1 MAKYRISLT
10 EEEAALCATID
21 LRVRHESHDEG
32 RAAYLANREPI
43 LGLLRSLR
51 ERDGIPEERMRYW
64 LDPEYNTG
72 RLKASHK
79 GVFEQNGRQG
89 AEIYEHPHFVP
100 YLRYFLFGAELPD
113 PVIAAFEEAVG
124 NPEWVT
130 SGDIVPMGTR
140 ARGLAREYQ
149 LERREAAEEFF
160 KLCLDMGLGV
170 HTAASVRSAVMRLS

>member
-1 MAKYRISLT
+1 MEKYHISLT
-10 EEEAALCATID
+10 EKEAAILERID

-32 RAAYLANREPI
+32 RAAYLANRQPI

-51 ERDGIPEERMRYW
+51 ERDGIPEERVRYW

-79 GVFEQNGRQG
+79 GVFERHGRRG
-89 AEIYEHPHFVP
+89 DEIYEHPHFVP
-100 YLRYFLFGAELPD
+100 YLRYFLFGADLPD
-113 PVIAAFEEAVG
+113 PVIAAFEESVG

-130 SGDIVPMGTR
+130 SGDIVPMGKR

-149 LERREAAEEFF
+149 LERRDTAEEFY

-170 HTAASVRSAVMRLS
+170 HTAASVRGAVMQLR